1 MEAALGG
8 HFLLLHRQRKVYR
21 ADRPWR
27 EPRPDLA
34 FRQSCGVDRRGLL
47 HDSIVDPAARG
58 RLLPLDVPWPLCR
71 GGGADDAAKGRSLR
85 TTRARLWLCPIGRAI
100 RLAAHRLSDRAADAV
115 RLREIGRAS
124 GG

>member
-1 MEAALGG
+1 MIRL
-8 HFLLLHRQRKVYR
+8 
-21 ADRPWR
+21 P
-27 EPRPDLA
+27 PRSTRTDTLFPYTTLFRSDLA

-100 RLAAHRLSDRAADAV
+100 RLAAPRLSDRAADRSEERRVGKACV
-115 RLREIGRAS
+115 SKCSFR
-124 GG
+124 